1 MLVSGNLT
9 FSQTILCP
17 ENKEIDA
24 LVDKAITL
32 SKVEGGSKTAIINLQ
47 KGIALSKSAGCLK
60 GEMVCNKNLMLLYS
74 KLSEYNKALEISKEV
89 EKLALELKD
98 YKSLS
103 TLYLTKATLYNYLGL
118 YNESIKEYEVAI
130 KYAELIE
137 NDDRRHYELGYIYY
151 NMAPYYQDTSLVK
164 SEEYLKESK
173 SEIEKIK
180 NNSSEISLNQ
190 KKDML
195 ISINM
200 NLGTLY
206 KTEKNPKKNI
216 PLSEAYFKEALKE
229 VENDDNEIDIDTKI
243 DLFEAVLEFY
253 YGKKEYNTAISYGEK
268 MLELEKSYS
277 SPYNRRVAYMSL
289 AKSYSGIGKNEISQN
304 YLDLFSKLND
314 SINIIE
320 KEAVEEPVR
329 QIISK
334 NNKNYSEKLSTTI
347 LISGTLVL
355 LVIITGLVIWKK
367 RKRALHAKYETVINH
382 LKNKIPDSP
391 SLIESETE
399 EKIEEAETT
408 KTKQVNIADETITSL
423 LKKLD
428 KFESSNKFT
437 RQDINFSYLVNY
449 LGTNSKYLS
458 EILKQHKEKSFSQYI
473 NDLRIDYIIKLLY
486 QEPKYREYKISYLA
500 EECGFSSRSFFA
512 KTFKEKTGSS
522 PSYFI
527 ENLRSSSEKAH
538 KP

>member
-268 MLELEKSYS
+268 MLDLEKSFS
-277 SPYNRRVAYMSL
+277 SPYNRRIGYITL
-289 AKSYSGIGKNEISQN
+289 AKSYTAIGGNNEISQK
-304 YLDLFSKLND
+304 YLNLYTKLND
-314 SINIIE
+314 SISIIE
-320 KEAVEEPVR
+320 KDAVEEPIK

-334 NNKNYSEKLSTTI
+334 NEKKYSEKFKRTVLVAGVLII
-347 LISGTLVL
+347 LFLCA
-355 LVIITGLVIWKK
+355 GLIFWNKKWK
-367 RKRALHAKYETVINH
+367 ALQARYETVIGN
-382 LKNKIPDSP
+382 LKGY
-391 SLIESETE
+391 SEKFQGADIKT
-399 EKIEEAETT
+399 EEAETT

-486 QEPKYREYKISYLA
+486 EEPKYREYKIAYLA
-500 EECGFSSRSFFA
+500 EECGFSSRGFFA
-512 KTFKEKTGSS
+512 KTFKEKTGIS